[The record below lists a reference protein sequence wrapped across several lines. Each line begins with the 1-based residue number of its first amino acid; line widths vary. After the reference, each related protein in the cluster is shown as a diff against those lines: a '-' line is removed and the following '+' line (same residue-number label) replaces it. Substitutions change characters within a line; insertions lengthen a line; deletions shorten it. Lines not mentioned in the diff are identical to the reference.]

1 MQQLGREAACRG
13 RFGRTR
19 ARARRRGAPG
29 VIECDFQLSEEVDPA
44 ECLERLRG
52 DLFLPGSGMQGARV
66 MDDDGGAEQIASS
79 ELFQRLNGPLFKW
92 S

>member
-1 MQQLGREAACRG
+1 MKKLIISIAEKSATSPA
-13 RFGRTR
+13 
-19 ARARRRGAPG
+19 

-52 DLFLPGSGMQGARV
+52 ALFLTGSGMQGARV
-66 MDDDGGAEQIASS
+66 MDADGGAEWIASS
-79 ELFQRLNGPLFKW
+79 ELLQRLNGPLFKW